1 MTYNTGLEFRTWKYR
16 GVCCGL
22 QNCTIVGNDGDDA
35 FDGVRHEAMVLQ
47 YVPEVEV
54 VIVVITQ

>member
-1 MTYNTGLEFRTWKYR
+1 MTYNTGLEFRTWEFR

-35 FDGVRHEAMVLQ
+35 FDRVRHQAMGLK